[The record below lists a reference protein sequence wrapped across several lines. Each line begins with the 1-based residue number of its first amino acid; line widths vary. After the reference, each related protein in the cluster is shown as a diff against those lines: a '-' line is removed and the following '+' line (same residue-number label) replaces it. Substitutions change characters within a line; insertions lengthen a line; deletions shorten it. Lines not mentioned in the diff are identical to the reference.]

1 MTAWFGLRSSEA
13 RNAWKAFV
21 TLAGMM
27 AGHAMLETARDT
39 LFLSRVPA
47 EQLPW
52 AYLMIAGLA
61 LLLTKANR
69 WVLKRVSLARALTL
83 SLLFGVVVNV
93 GFYFERAANPLV
105 LSFALYVWTGLFAT
119 VAVVQFWLLQAEALD
134 VEQAK
139 RSFAFI
145 GAGGLVGA
153 VVGSSLAGLLLMR
166 FEPSVLILGSAAL
179 LGITAFLPRARATAA
194 ARIGEPRAA
203 AVVQRRGGN
212 MRLIQRDRY
221 LLRLFSLGLI
231 ATLVVTGVDY
241 LFKATLSATVPAARL
256 GSAFA
261 LFYTLTNALALLVQL
276 ALAPR
281 LLRSLGVT
289 RALLLLP
296 LLLCLGSVGFL
307 GLAGIIPVLVLKGAD
322 SALRFSVHKTST
334 EILFLPLKSSVRE
347 RFKGVAEALGQR
359 GGQALA
365 SVGILAAT
373 AAGASLQ
380 QTAYAVLALSVL
392 WVGSVVGLRPL
403 YVERFRAN
411 LRAASIDTNVQ
422 VQELELHSLEALLA
436 SLSSEDDN
444 EVIGAL
450 DMFADYGKTN
460 LIPALILYH
469 PSVEVVIRAF
479 ELFTVEHR
487 SDVERL
493 THRLLRHENPP
504 IRAAALRY
512 LCATGVDANTLR
524 DFLEDRD
531 PEVRVTAI
539 VELVAHGYADASE
552 STSVL
557 TRIIAGGSPEMRL
570 ALARSSRH
578 LPADRFAWVVDE
590 LSRISEKG
598 LAAELAR
605 AIALTPDLAH
615 IPTLIRLVGERT
627 ARESARDALLALG
640 EPALEALGEAVFDTQ
655 LNVAV
660 RRHLPRTISRFGG
673 QASVELLLKFLDVEQ
688 DERVVFKILRG
699 LGRLRA
705 SDPSLLVD
713 RVLLLRHARDELDRA
728 QELLAAKLVLL
739 RGCPQLVRDKGTTM
753 ELLVALL
760 GDAHISASERLFR
773 VLHAI
778 YPQHELGTVYAALNS
793 GNARLRAES
802 RELLDNIL
810 PNDLRGPIQALMDE
824 GSDSERV
831 RRMAALRASPRAA
844 YLQELGSEPSEDV
857 AERVVSR
864 LLFELM
870 EDRNDAIRRVA
881 AHAASEI
888 GIDEPLSVRQPRRV
902 TEPSAFDDLLRGAV
916 RLLSGGV
923 PSAS

>member
-27 AGHAMLETARDT
+27 AAHAMLETARDT
-39 LFLSRVPA
+39 LFLSRVA
-47 EQLPW
+47 ADRLPW
-52 AYLMIAGLA
+52 AYLIIAGLA
-61 LLLTKANR
+61 LVLTKLNR
-69 WVLKRVSLARALTL
+69 WVLKRVSLGRALTL

-93 GFYFERAANPLV
+93 GFFVERDASPLV

-153 VVGSSLAGLLLMR
+153 VLGSSTAGLLLMR
-166 FEPSVLILGSAAL
+166 FQPSALLLASAAL
-179 LGITAFLPRARATAA
+179 LGITAFLPRVKAPAA
-194 ARIGEPRAA
+194 ARIPERAPR
-203 AVVQRRGGN
+203 VVQRRGSN

-221 LLRLFSLGLI
+221 LLRLFSLGLV

-241 LFKATLSATVPAARL
+241 LFKATLSRALPASRL
-256 GSAFA
+256 GETFA
-261 LFYTLTNALALLVQL
+261 LFYTVTNSLALLVQL
-276 ALAPR
+276 VLAPR
-281 LLRSLGVT
+281 VLRAVGVT

-296 LLLCLGSVGFL
+296 LLLCLGSLGFL
-307 GLAGIIPVLVLKGAD
+307 GLAGVLPVLLLKGAD

-334 EILFLPLKSSVRE
+334 EILYLPLKSAVRE

-365 SVGILAAT
+365 SVCILAAT
-373 AAGASLQ
+373 AMGASLH
-380 QTAYAVLALSVL
+380 QTGWAVLALAVVWVASVI
-392 WVGSVVGLRPL
+392 GLRPL

-411 LRAASIDTNVQ
+411 LRAASIDTNVE
-422 VQELELHSLEALLA
+422 VQELELHSLEALLSA
-436 SLSSEDDN
+436 LSSEDDR

-479 ELFTVEHR
+479 ELFAVEHR
-487 SDVERL
+487 PDVVRL
-493 THRLLRHENPP
+493 THRLLRHENPQ

-512 LCATGVDANTLR
+512 VCATGPDAPTLR
-524 DFLEDRD
+524 SFLEDRD

-552 STSVL
+552 SVSVL
-557 TRIIAGGSPEMRL
+557 TRIIAGGSAEMRL
-570 ALARSSRH
+570 ALAKSSRH
-578 LPADRFAWVVDE
+578 LPTDRFAWVVDE
-590 LSRISEKG
+590 LSRIEEKG
-598 LAAELAR
+598 VAAELAR
-605 AIALTPDLAH
+605 AIALSPDPAH

-627 ARESARDALLALG
+627 ARESAREALLALG
-640 EPALEALGEAVFDTQ
+640 KPALDALGEAIFDNG
-655 LNVAV
+655 LSLAV

-673 QASVELLLKFLDVEQ
+673 QEAVELLLRFLDVEQ
-688 DERVVFKILRG
+688 EERVVFKILRG

-705 SDPSLLVD
+705 SDPTLLVD
-713 RVLLLRHARDELDRA
+713 RVLLLRHARAELDRA

-739 RGCPQLVRDKGTTM
+739 RGCPRVVGDRGTTM

-760 GDAHISASERLFR
+760 GDAHVSASERLFR
-773 VLHAI
+773 VLHSV
-778 YPQHELGTVYAALNS
+778 YPQHELGTVYHALNS
-793 GNARLRAES
+793 GDARLRAES
-802 RELLDNIL
+802 RELLDNVL
-810 PNDLRGPIQALMDE
+810 PGDLRGPVQALMDE
-824 GSDSERV
+824 GSDSDRLA
-831 RRMAALRASPRAA
+831 RMVAFRPSQRAT
-844 YLQELGSEPSEDV
+844 YLEELGRDPAAEL
-857 AERVVSR
+857 AERVVGR

-870 EDRNDAIRRVA
+870 DDRNDAIRRVA

-888 GIDEPLSVRQPRRV
+888 GLDEPLSVRQPRRAA
-902 TEPSAFDDLLRGAV
+902 EPSAFDELLRGAA

-923 PSAS
+923 PNAS